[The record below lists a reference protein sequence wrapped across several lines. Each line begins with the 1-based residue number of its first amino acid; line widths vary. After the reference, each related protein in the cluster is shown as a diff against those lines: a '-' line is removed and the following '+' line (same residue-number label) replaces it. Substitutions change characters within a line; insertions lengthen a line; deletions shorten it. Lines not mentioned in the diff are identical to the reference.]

1 MKLIYKIKHLEFDLT
16 LSDVESLSYKML
28 FSLQDFFF
36 YLKLEGIDYQQL
48 EGEDKENCAIVLEF
62 LKMRYLNM
70 FEQGKLNKSMKYADV
85 CLHLSKWIK
94 DYGSMEI
101 DTKVEMTWIKK
112 ETDVERII
120 KNKKIHTGEK

>member
-70 FEQGKLNKSMKYADV
+70 FEQGKLNKNNKYTDV
-85 CLHLSKWIK
+85 CGHLSKWFK
-94 DYGSMEI
+94 DYGSVEI
-101 DTKVEMTWIKK
+101 DTKVEMTWIKE

>member
-62 LKMRYLNM
+62 IKMRYLNM
-70 FEQGKLNKSMKYADV
+70 FEQGQLENSIKYTDV
-85 CLHLSKWIK
+85 CLHLSQWFKE
-94 DYGSMEI
+94 YGSMEI
-101 DTKVEMTWIKK
+101 DTKVEMTWIKE

>member
-62 LKMRYLNM
+62 LKMRSLTM
-70 FEQGKLNKSMKYADV
+70 FEQGKLNMNMKYTDV
-85 CLHLSKWIK
+85 CLHLSKWFK

-101 DTKVEMTWIKK
+101 DTKVEMTWIKE

>member
-1 MKLIYKIKHLEFDLT
+1 MKSTYKIKHLEFDLT

-70 FEQGKLNKSMKYADV
+70 FEQGKLNKNIKYTDV
-85 CLHLSKWIK
+85 CLHLSKWFK

-101 DTKVEMTWIKK
+101 DTKVEMTWIK
-112 ETDVERII
+112 ETADIERII